1 MNDGRFLEA
10 NSQLLEIAQPG
21 DRSFDNQAGLAKA
34 AAVRLAPA
42 GDLRG
47 DAEGV

>member
-1 MNDGRFLEA
+1 MNDGQSLEA
-10 NSQLLEIAQPG
+10 NSQSLEVVQPG
-21 DRSFDNQAGLAKA
+21 DRSFDNPAGLAKA

-47 DAEGV
+47 DADGV